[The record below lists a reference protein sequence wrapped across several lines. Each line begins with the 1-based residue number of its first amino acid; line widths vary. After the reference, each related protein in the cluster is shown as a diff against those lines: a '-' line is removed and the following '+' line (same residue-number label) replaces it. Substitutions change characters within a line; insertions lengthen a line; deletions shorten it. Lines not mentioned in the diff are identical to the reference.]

1 MEKFKEIVRSNI
13 CGDGYDADARAE
25 AIIQAHSAD
34 IKRLSGFAIKGIK
47 LRMACEKLVKAY
59 NEIESFNEDDKYR
72 WHDLRK
78 NPDDLPNNDEVVL
91 C

>member
-1 MEKFKEIVRSNI
+1 MGKFEETVRANI
-13 CGDGYDADARAE
+13 CGDDYNADARAE
-25 AIIQAHSAD
+25 AIIQIHRAD
-34 IKRLSGFAIKGIK
+34 IKRLSRNAIKGIK
-47 LRMACEKLVKAY
+47 LRTACAKLVKAY